1 MSIPR
6 LELLALLIGT
16 RSLKFVSKKLKLE
29 NIKIT
34 AWTDSQCVLNWIKT
48 KKSLSFFVRN
58 ILTEITSE
66 KNLEFRYIHTK
77 ENPADLPIRGLSS
90 SDLKENSL
98 WWKGPEWLKQD
109 QISWPTWNMP
119 KIDKKRSNGYNQ
131 KSEDQKHST
140 NHQLLLK
147 KSKSFQ
153 RMQAKQLRPT

>member
-77 ENPADLPIRGLSS
+77 ENPADLPSRGLSN

-109 QISWPTWNMP
+109 QISWPTWNMLR
-119 KIDKKRSNGYNQ
+119 ITAYANRFINN
-131 KSEDQKHST
+131 
-140 NHQLLLK
+140 LK
-147 KSKSFQ
+147 KINT
-153 RMQAKQLRPT
+153 P